1 MQIIDK
7 IINRIF
13 AKEVG
18 RDNFGNRYFK
28 SNFKDYLGRKRRI
41 VEYKGLADPTKIES
55 SWYSWIHFL
64 NDEIPINNAN
74 RYSWQK
80 ARQQNNT
87 GTKQRETLRWIKKEH
102 YIKWHPNNE

>member
-13 AKEVG
+13 VFGKEVG
-18 RDNFGNRYFK
+18 RDNLGNRYFE

-41 VEYKGLADPTKIES
+41 IEYKGIAEPTRIES
-55 SWYSWIHFL
+55 IWYSWIHFL

-74 RYSWQK
+74 KFYLHICY
-80 ARQQNNT
+80 
-87 GTKQRETLRWIKKEH
+87 TK
-102 YIKWHPNNE
+102 

>member
-18 RDNFGNRYFK
+18 RDKAGNRYFE

-41 VEYKGLADPTKIES
+41 IYYKGLAEPTKISS

-64 NDEIPINNAN
+64 QDEIPINNEN
-74 RYSWQK
+74 IYSWQK

-87 GTKQRETLRWIKKEH
+87 GTSRREIS
-102 YIKWHPNNE
+102 KWMKP